1 MNKKTHF
8 GFKEVQESEKSKFV
22 GEVFT
27 SVSENYDL
35 MNDAMSFG
43 MHRLWKKILV
53 ELAAVGE
60 KDVILDIASGTG
72 DIAKLIS
79 KEYPNTKIFMSDINY
94 EMLDE
99 GRNRAIDESF
109 NSNCS
114 FCQLSGESLPFK
126 DSSFDLITVGFGL
139 RNFTDKQKGL
149 SEMKR
154 CLSKNARLLV
164 LEFSKPINPMFSR
177 LYDWYS
183 FNILPK
189 LGSILANDSKSY
201 NNYNQV
207 DYAPTLMHE
216 ESLKFIERNKDN
228 TFFLYYASPLPHLP
242 LQAPEKWVNYY
253 RKKIGDEEPYLGDKS
268 YYPNQYPKATY
279 AAMISYLDEQVGEL
293 IAKLKEIGKYEN
305 TLVIFT
311 SDNGPVSYTHL
322 TLPTKRIV

>member
-1 MNKKTHF
+1 MNEKTHF
-8 GFKEVQESEKSKFV
+8 GFKEVNVNEKAEHV
-22 GEVFT
+22 GDVFH
-27 SVSENYDL
+27 SVAEEYDL

-189 LGSILANDSKSY
+189 LGSILANDSESY
-201 NNYNQV
+201 KYL
-207 DYAPTLMHE
+207 AESIRMHPDQ
-216 ESLKFIERNKDN
+216 ESLKKMILQSGFKECR
-228 TFFLYYASPLPHLP
+228 FFNILNGVVAIH
-242 LQAPEKWVNYY
+242 
-253 RKKIGDEEPYLGDKS
+253 
-268 YYPNQYPKATY
+268 
-279 AAMISYLDEQVGEL
+279 
-293 IAKLKEIGKYEN
+293 IAYN
-305 TLVIFT
+305 
-311 SDNGPVSYTHL
+311 D
-322 TLPTKRIV
+322 